1 MNQSSNSVLINVS
14 KFSESMPN
22 TAVVYM
28 CSIYKTNIQNSCL
41 EMLKIHGK
49 KITFIGKIG

>member
-1 MNQSSNSVLINVS
+1 MS
-14 KFSESMPN
+14 N
-22 TAVVYM
+22 TAVVYK

-49 KITFIGKIG
+49 KITFIEKTG